1 MKRLILLSTIV
12 AALPVS
18 AATFTPLMIRCESG
32 QGDIQLVVTNTSAQ
46 YVQVKL
52 TSSRHNVMVTGSSG
66 QSTSTM
72 TLSRSQFPITL
83 ETGSDEQITIDRDCR
98 IEPLNAS

>member
-12 AALPVS
+12 AALPAS
-18 AATFTPLMIRCESG
+18 AATFSPLMIRCEFR
-32 QGDIQLVVTNTSAQ
+32 QDDIQLVVTNTSAQ
-46 YVQVKL
+46 YTQVKL

-66 QSTSTM
+66 QSSSTM
-72 TLSRSQFPITL
+72 TLSRSQFPVTL
-83 ETGSDEQITIDRDCR
+83 ETAPDNQISIDRDCQ